1 MVSPTQPDIRSYA
14 ASPFRFNTVCH
25 GCPWFGGAAFRY
37 RRAAPTAKNGSSSSS
52 SCPNLLTAADALTEA
67 AAAAAATAGLLLPTR
82 AALGD
87 PHGCFYGPPAA
98 DLSHLLACSTTWQ
111 FRKDFLHTVLK
122 AYHCELEDVVQSQGT

>member
-1 MVSPTQPDIRSYA
+1 MPYGICVSVFSRN
-14 ASPFRFNTVCH
+14 AS
-25 GCPWFGGAAFRY
+25 
-37 RRAAPTAKNGSSSSS
+37 SE
-52 SCPNLLTAADALTEA
+52 NLCDALTEA

-98 DLSHLLACSTTWQ
+98 DLAHFLSTSTSGQ

-122 AYHCELEDVVQSQGT
+122 AYHCELEDVVQSQG